1 MRYFAL
7 PGRVAGA
14 LAAGVTLV
22 GLLAPP
28 ALATPGSPAR
38 TYPPT
43 TVHDSA
49 PSPAV
54 GAPGAVADSAPPAP
68 TGSTQAAPGHA
79 VQDRRTAPAQLP
91 PLRPAVPPHAP
102 GSAAGPI
109 AASKATCSPADFGS
123 RTGPALVAFIR
134 ASTVECVNSLFAV
147 TGSDA
152 GPVFGES
159 QMVTVAKAFT
169 TTARRYGGDNSAG
182 IWQLVLF
189 LRAGYY
195 VQFNDPSDTGP
206 YSERLTDAT
215 ARGLDAFFARR
226 HAWDV
231 TSANGDVL
239 GDVVILTD
247 SADLQGRYL
256 TAYRRLLSGYDGS
269 YDAVASMVAAVNDVY
284 TPLWRG
290 NWNPAYVDAVAAD
303 PRIIGTLHTFAL
315 HHLDLLGTDRA
326 YLDSNAGMG
335 LARHVE
341 HPALTALV
349 RPPAKNL
356 LDSSRITGTTAQL
369 WVAVATQ
376 LDAYDKADCSYYD
389 VCDLAGRLSSAAL
402 PVTRACD
409 ATHTIRAQSLTAAD
423 LDAACASV
431 LGQDPY
437 VHDLVK
443 DAGPIPGQYESTV
456 QLVVFA
462 GPTAYRTYAGAIFGV
477 STDNGGITLVGDPAD
492 PHNQPLSIMYQ
503 KAYDDGFTARIWNLN
518 HEYTHYLDA
527 RDDMKGDFT
536 QQTAVPDIWWIE
548 GLAEYVSYG
557 YRGLTDTEAVA
568 EAGKHTYTLSTLFQ
582 STYANS
588 DVTRTYPW
596 GYLAVRYMVEK
607 HPADIER
614 MLARF
619 RVGDYP
625 GGYAVYAADIG
636 TRYDADFDAWL
647 TTCAAGACAEPG
659 AVVPRPG
666 THGPTH

>member
-28 ALATPGSPAR
+28 ALAMPGTGAPVQVHASPPRA
-38 TYPPT
+38 
-43 TVHDSA
+43 
-49 PSPAV
+49 AV
-54 GAPGAVADSAPPAP
+54 GTPAAVPHLAPPAP
-68 TGSTQAAPGHA
+68 TGSTLVTPGHA
-79 VQDRRTAPAQLP
+79 VQGRPMAPAQLP
-91 PLRPAVPPHAP
+91 PLRPAVSPHDP
-102 GSAAGPI
+102 GSPAGPVT
-109 AASKATCSPADFGS
+109 ASKAGCSPADFGG
-123 RTGPALVAFIR
+123 RTGSALVAFVR
-134 ASTVECVNSLFAV
+134 ASTVECVNSLFTV
-147 TGSDA
+147 TGADA
-152 GPVFGES
+152 GRVFKEP

-169 TTARRYGGDNSAG
+169 SAARRYDGDNATG

-206 YSERLTDAT
+206 YDAQLTAAA

-226 HAWDV
+226 HARDV
-231 TSANGDVL
+231 SSANGDVL
-239 GDVVILTD
+239 GDVIILTD

-256 TAYRRLLSGYDGS
+256 NAYRRVLGGYDGT

-290 NWNPAYVDAVAAD
+290 NWNPAYVDAVTAD

-326 YLDSNAGMG
+326 YLDSNAGMS

-356 LDSSRITGTTAQL
+356 LDSSRITGPTAQL

-389 VCDLAGRLSSAAL
+389 VCDLPVRLSSAAL

-409 ATHTIRAQSLTAAD
+409 AAHTIRAQSPTAAD

-437 VHDLVK
+437 VHALVK
-443 DAGPIPGQYESTV
+443 DEGPIPGQYESTV

-462 GPTAYRTYAGAIFGV
+462 SRTDYQTYAGAIFGV
-477 STDNGGITLVGDPAD
+477 GTDNGGITLVGDPAD
-492 PHNQPLSIMYQ
+492 PRNQPLSVMYQ
-503 KAYDDGFTARIWNLN
+503 KAYDDGFSARIWNLN

-527 RDDMKGDFT
+527 RYDMKGDFG

-548 GLAEYVSYG
+548 GLAEYVSYS
-557 YRGLTDTEAVA
+557 YRGVTDDEAIT

-607 HPADIER
+607 HPDDIQR

-619 RVGDYP
+619 RVGDYL
-625 GGYAVYAADIG
+625 GGYAVYATDIG

-647 TTCAAGACAEPG
+647 TACAAGACAGPG
-659 AVVPRPG
+659 AGGPRPG
-666 THGPTH
+666 GLTR